1 MITGRIRKGEKW
13 INFIAPLIEPEEK
26 ANRKPKSKSRRRSK
40 IEDRF
45 FLLECIEQGL
55 ISREDYDYIIK
66 HPKKGGD

>member
-1 MITGRIRKGEKW
+1 MITGRIRQGEKW
-13 INFIAPLIEPEEK
+13 VGYVAPIIEPEEK
-26 ANRKPKSKSRRRSK
+26 AIRNPKSKSRRRSK

-66 HPKKGGD
+66 HRKKGGG